1 MESETLV
8 FGMVIGVLIMV
19 IIGNIIGFDEGNTEA
34 LAQSICDQEYG
45 MDYKSYDN
53 KVLECQPKTI
63 VSEEPYDGI
72 RVRIGG
78 G

>member
-1 MESETLV
+1 MFE
-8 FGMVIGVLIMV
+8 
-19 IIGNIIGFDEGNTEA
+19 NKDTEQ

-63 VSEEPYDGI
+63 IAEEPYDGI
-72 RVRIGG
+72 RVRVGVE
-78 G
+78 